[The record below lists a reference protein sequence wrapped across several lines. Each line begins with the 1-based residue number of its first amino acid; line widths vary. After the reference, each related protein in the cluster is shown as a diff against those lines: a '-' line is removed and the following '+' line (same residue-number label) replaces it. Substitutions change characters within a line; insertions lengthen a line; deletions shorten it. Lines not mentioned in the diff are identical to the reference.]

1 MKKDKF
7 LFRKNKKWLAMKL
20 GIPENQIPGKNL
32 SSKRI
37 KYKNNVYDMMN
48 IHDAMTLYNCI
59 TGEHEVLIDY
69 REYARLLK
77 ERRKKHDTEE

>member
-1 MKKDKF
+1 M
-7 LFRKNKKWLAMKL
+7 LCTQNKMWLAMKL
-20 GIPENQIPGKNL
+20 GISLNQIPGKNISL
-32 SSKRI
+32 SKI

-48 IHDAMTLYNCI
+48 IQDAMALYNCI